1 MSLLLTRCQNPQL
14 AQVRGRILNVLPA
27 ASFQMQKLLGL
38 LDIEF
43 SHAVPTAAIECTS
56 TPRLLLNPDFL
67 AKHCQGDGDLFL
79 LVMHELHHVILGH
92 TRLFPRLTRL
102 DNVVFDVVINAMLC
116 RQFHA
121 TAGVGLFTNFYD
133 WSKFPER
140 LLRPPPGW
148 PHVEPGTALD
158 GLSEKEARVFEA
170 LYFSDGSDIT
180 YFDLYRLLLEHCRV
194 VLVGGGRDGEGGDIP
209 DVPLL
214 GSHGDVD
221 GTAHPLVQEILR
233 DIVGGWPPPPVR
245 ISGRDE
251 GRKPEGWLFP
261 QERDAGEIYRRALH
275 ALLARCGILS
285 GTGRAPLKL
294 EREPVITVAE
304 TFVPQARDRRAP
316 ALRRTLGVAPLLYR
330 TLNTVIRPRPRPV
343 PVTHVYLDISGS
355 MTEALPFITH
365 ALSRPLREGAVRL
378 FGFSTIVSEIPFRQL
393 AGRLIDNT
401 RGTDIN
407 AVLAHLAGLAPA
419 ASPRRVLLLTDGY
432 VGRPAQHHLE
442 RLRHLQFDTGLT
454 GTQNFPG
461 DLQDWT
467 RVTALPS
474 LEPKS

>member
-1 MSLLLTRCQNPQL
+1 MSLLLSRCRNPQL
-14 AQVRGRILNVLPA
+14 AYVSNRTLNVLPA

-43 SHAVPTAAIECTS
+43 SQAVPTAAIECVS

-102 DNVVFDVVINAMLC
+102 DNLVFDVVINAMLC

-121 TAGVGLFTNFYD
+121 TAGVGLFTGFYD

-148 PHVEPGTALD
+148 PHADRQAALAN
-158 GLSEKEARVFEA
+158 LTKKEVRIFEA
-170 LYFSDGSDIT
+170 LYYSDGSDIT
-180 YFDLYRLLLEHCRV
+180 YFDLYRLLLEHCKV
-194 VLVGGGRDGEGGDIP
+194 VLVRGGGDGDFE

-214 GSHGDVD
+214 GSHGEADD
-221 GTAHPLVQEILR
+221 TGHPLVQEILR

-245 ISGRDE
+245 IRGRDE
-251 GRKPEGWLFP
+251 GTKPQQWLFP
-261 QERDAGEIYRRALH
+261 EERDAGGIYHAALRS
-275 ALLARCGILS
+275 LLLRCGILS
-285 GTGRAPLKL
+285 RFGRGPLKL

-304 TFVPQARDRRAP
+304 TFLPQARDRRAP

-330 TLNTVIRPRPRPV
+330 TVSTVIRPRPKPV

-355 MTEALPFITH
+355 MTDALPFITH
-365 ALSRPLREGAVRL
+365 ALRRPLHEGGVRL
-378 FGFSTIVSEIPFRQL
+378 FGFSTIVAEIPFRQL
-393 AGRLIDNT
+393 AGKLIDNT
-401 RGTDIN
+401 SGTDIN
-407 AVLAHLAGLAPA
+407 AVLGHLSEISPA
-419 ASPRRVLLLTDGY
+419 ACPRRVLLLTDGY
-432 VGRPAQHHLE
+432 VGRPVKRSLE
-442 RLRHLQFDTGLT
+442 GLRHVQFDAGLT
-454 GTQNFPG
+454 GTQAFSG
-461 DLQDWT
+461 DLHGWT
-467 RVTALPS
+467 RITVLPS
-474 LEPKS
+474 LESKP

>member
-1 MSLLLTRCQNPQL
+1 MSLLLTRCRNPQL
-14 AQVRGRILNVLPA
+14 AYVRNRILNVLPA

-43 SHAVPTAAIECTS
+43 SESVPTAAIECNS

-92 TRLFPRLTRL
+92 TRLFPRLTHL
-102 DNVVFDVVINAMLC
+102 DNIVFDVVINAMLC

-148 PHVEPGTALD
+148 PHADRKTALA
-158 GLSEKEARVFEA
+158 GLSKKEARVFEA
-170 LYFSDGSDIT
+170 LYYSDGSDIT
-180 YFDLYRLLLEHCRV
+180 YFDLYRLLLKHCKV
-194 VLVGGGRDGEGGDIP
+194 VLVAGDGDFEE
-209 DVPLL
+209 VPLL
-214 GSHGDVD
+214 GSHGEADD
-221 GTAHPLVQEILR
+221 TGHPMVQEILR

-251 GRKPEGWLFP
+251 GTTPKCWLFP
-261 QERDAGEIYRRALH
+261 EERDAGGIYRSALRS
-275 ALLARCGILS
+275 LLVRCGILS
-285 GTGRAPLKL
+285 GSGRAPLKL
-294 EREPVITVAE
+294 EREPVVTVAE
-304 TFVPQARDRRAP
+304 TFLPQARDRRAP

-330 TLNTVIRPRPRPV
+330 TVNTVIRPRPKPV

-355 MTEALPFITH
+355 MDSALPFITH
-365 ALSRPLREGAVRL
+365 ALKRPLRDGYVRL

-393 AGRLIDNT
+393 AGNLVDNT

-407 AVLAHLAGLAPA
+407 AVLEHLAGLAPKA
-419 ASPRRVLLLTDGY
+419 CPRRVLLLTDGY
-432 VGRPAQHHLE
+432 VGRPSRQHL
-442 RLRHLQFDTGLT
+442 RQLRHLQFDTGLT
-454 GTQNFPG
+454 GSQTFPR

-467 RVTALPS
+467 RITALPS
-474 LEPKS
+474 LASQP

>member
-1 MSLLLTRCQNPQL
+1 MSLLLTRCRNPQL
-14 AQVRGRILNVLPA
+14 ASVRNRILNVLPA

-43 SHAVPTAAIECTS
+43 SETVPTAAIECTS

-92 TRLFPRLTRL
+92 TRLFPRLTGL
-102 DNVVFDVVINAMLC
+102 DNIVFDVVINAMLC

-121 TAGVGLFTNFYD
+121 TVGVGLFTNFYD

-148 PHVEPGTALD
+148 PHADRKTALA
-158 GLSEKEARVFEA
+158 GLSKKEARVFQA
-170 LYFSDGSDIT
+170 LYYSDGSDIT
-180 YFDLYRLLLEHCRV
+180 YFDLYRLLLKHCKV
-194 VLVGGGRDGEGGDIP
+194 VLVRGDGDFE

-214 GSHGDVD
+214 GSHGEVD
-221 GTAHPLVQEILR
+221 DTGHPLVQEILR

-251 GRKPEGWLFP
+251 GTKPQPWLFP
-261 QERDAGEIYRRALH
+261 EERDAGKIYRSALH
-275 ALLARCGILS
+275 SLLIRCGILS
-285 GTGRAPLKL
+285 GSGRAPLKL
-294 EREPVITVAE
+294 EREPVVTVAE
-304 TFVPQARDRRAP
+304 TFLPQARDRRAP

-330 TLNTVIRPRPRPV
+330 TVNTVIRPRPKPV
-343 PVTHVYLDISGS
+343 PVAHVYLDISGS
-355 MTEALPFITH
+355 MTDTLPFITH
-365 ALSRPLREGAVRL
+365 ALRRPLHEGGIRL

-393 AGRLIDNT
+393 AGKLIDNT

-407 AVLAHLAGLAPA
+407 AVLRHLAGISPA
-419 ASPRRVLLLTDGY
+419 ACPRRVLLLTDGY
-432 VGRPAQHHLE
+432 VGRPAKHHLE
-442 RLRHLQFDTGLT
+442 CLRHVQFDTGLT
-454 GTQNFPG
+454 GNQAFSN
-461 DLQDWT
+461 DLQNWT
-467 RVTALPS
+467 RITALPS
-474 LEPKS
+474 LESKL